1 MESSSRVYSVA
12 AAAVAL
18 GISPSLV
25 YSLCQRRKIRHE
37 RHGAGRG
44 KIVIRED
51 ALQEYRASV
60 TVQVEEGEGA
70 VSPSPRRKSPN
81 ASMPG
86 GFTML
91 DADRLREAWASRR

>member
-1 MESSSRVYSVA
+1 MESSSRAYSVA
-12 AAAVAL
+12 EAAVAL
-18 GISPSLV
+18 GVSRSLA

-44 KIVIRED
+44 RIVIRED

-60 TVQVEEGEGA
+60 TVQVEEGEGTA
-70 VSPSPRRKSPN
+70 TLPPCRNSPN
-81 ASMPG
+81 TSMPG